1 MALVLQDI
9 VSTAPPSFIYIDD
22 ETGEKVI
29 SRSPIEDSLGNEPP
43 VQEGT
48 TQHGNTTFGDPSGNS
63 SIYGNV
69 QVQGRKYD
77 APEGDPRGKIADGD
91 GINPGTAVRS
101 LFNKWALVSYKGM
114 NGIDASSQG
123 SEITSRYN
131 SVINTAPGATDP
143 TARNIIQYSKD
154 LNSMAFK
161 YDFSDFIQCEH
172 YGQIS
177 NSYMVTLRR
186 FAYPVADDIINPK
199 QMGPDGKPVDSS
211 QPDLARAITWMSPA
225 LGNDLKEILKFNHKL
240 NWEEIESAVQE
251 VQSSKGKRGA
261 LGGMIDGNP
270 LFQAIENG
278 ANGYTAEQTQIVN
291 DKGANFDPLKDTYPN
306 TVFGPLNVIKKI
318 LAREQ
323 GLEFEQ
329 EFKLTFHYDLRA
341 YSNTSPKV
349 AFMDTMANILALTYN
364 NAPFWGGATRYTGSG
379 SLGKPF
385 GDYDKL
391 RSGDY
396 AGFLGSVGTQL
407 KDTLSNGFNDI
418 AGALESGNLG
428 DSKILDNIIGGG
440 LMKLMNG
447 PQGGAVVNALLTGD
461 PTGQWHLTVG
471 NPMNPIMMVGNLA
484 CTNSAVSFEGPLG
497 FEDFPSKMKVEI
509 TLKPARMRDKGEIE
523 SMFNAGRGRIY
534 LQPDGGRGLDDIV
547 DVSAYGNKDRRAQG
561 FNDDAFRKVSD
572 MSAG

>member
-1 MALVLQDI
+1 MSLVLESVFGD
-9 VSTAPPSFIYIDD
+9 PPEYTYINMD
-22 ETGEKVI
+22 TGDKTI
-29 SRSPIEDSLGNEPP
+29 SKEIIAGATGNENAI
-43 VQEGT
+43 QQGT
-48 TQHGNTTFGDPSGNS
+48 AQLGNTTFGNPSGNS
-63 SIYGNV
+63 SKYGNA
-69 QVQGRKYD
+69 QIQGKKYD
-77 APEGDPRGKIADGD
+77 APKGDTRGKIADGD

-101 LFNKWALVSYKGM
+101 LFNKWALMSYKGI
-114 NGIDASSQG
+114 NGIDASSTG
-123 SEITSRYN
+123 STISSKYN
-131 SVINTAPGATDP
+131 RVINTAPGATDP
-143 TARNIIQYSKD
+143 TARNIIQYSND
-154 LNSMAFK
+154 LDSLAFK
-161 YDFSDFIQCEH
+161 YNFSDFIQCEH

-186 FAYPVADDIINPK
+186 FSYPIADDIINPK
-199 QMGPDGKPVDSS
+199 QMGPDGKSVDSS

-225 LGNDLKEILKFNHKL
+225 LGNDLKEILNFNYKL

-251 VQSSKGKRGA
+251 VQGNAAKRGK

-270 LFQAIENG
+270 LFRAIENG
-278 ANGYTAEQTQIVN
+278 ANGYTAEQSAITA
-291 DKGANFDPLKDTYPN
+291 DKGQGFDPLKETYPN

-318 LAREQ
+318 LARQQ

-329 EFKLTFHYDLRA
+329 EFKLTFHYDLKA
-341 YSNTSPKV
+341 YGNTSPKV

-385 GDYDKL
+385 GDYNKL

-396 AGFLGSVGTQL
+396 AGFLGSIGTQL
-407 KDTLSNGFNDI
+407 KDTLSNGFNDMK
-418 AGALESGNLG
+418 AAVKSGNFG

-447 PQGGAVVNALLTGD
+447 PQGGQVVNALLTGD

-484 CTNSAVSFEGPLG
+484 CTDSKVSFEGPLG

-534 LQPDGGRGLDDIV
+534 LQPNGGIGLDDIV

-561 FNDDAFRKVSD
+561 FNADAFKKVSD

>member
-1 MALVLQDI
+1 MALVLQNFTNTI
-9 VSTAPPSFIYIDD
+9 PPIYTYLDD
-22 ETGEKVI
+22 ESGEIIVTNEL
-29 SRSPIEDSLGNEPP
+29 IEGAKGNPP
-43 VQEGT
+43 EEQEGT
-48 TQHGNTTFGDPSGNS
+48 AQSGNTTFGDPVGNS
-63 SIYGNV
+63 SKYGKTE
-69 QVQGRKYD
+69 VQGRKYD
-77 APEGDPRGKIADGD
+77 APEGDDRGKVADGD

-101 LFNKWALVSYKGM
+101 LFNKWALMSYKGM
-114 NGIDASSQG
+114 YGLSAESKGSS
-123 SEITSRYN
+123 IYNRYN
-131 SVINTAPGATDP
+131 QVVNNVLPDP

-154 LNSMAFK
+154 LNSKAFK

-199 QMGPDGKPVDSS
+199 QMGPDGKPVDTS

-225 LGNDLKEILKFNHKL
+225 LDNDLKEILKFNHKL

-251 VQSSKGKRGA
+251 VQGNAAKRGK

-270 LFQAIENG
+270 LFSAIENG
-278 ANGYTAEQTQIVN
+278 LNGHNAEQSTITA
-291 DKGANFDPLKDTYPN
+291 DKGQGFDPLTETYPN
-306 TVFGPLNVIKKI
+306 TVFGPLNVIKKM

-329 EFKLTFHYDLRA
+329 EFKLTFHYDLKG
-341 YSNTSPKV
+341 YKNTSPKV

-364 NAPFWGGATRYTGSG
+364 NAPFWGGATRYTSSG

-396 AGFLGSVGTQL
+396 AGFLGGVATQL
-407 KDTLSNGFNDI
+407 KDTLSNGFNDVT
-418 AGALESGNLG
+418 AALKSGNLG
-428 DSKILDNIIGGG
+428 DSKILDNIVGGG

-447 PQGGAVVNALLTGD
+447 PQGGQVVNALLTGD
-461 PTGQWHLTVG
+461 PTGQWHLTIG

-484 CTNSAVSFEGPLG
+484 CTDSNVSFEGPLG

-534 LQPDGGRGLDDIV
+534 MQPDGSEPGLDNIV

-561 FNDDAFRKVSD
+561 FNDDAFKKVSD

>member
-1 MALVLQDI
+1 MALVLEEI
-9 VSTAPPSFIYIDD
+9 SSTTPPIYFYVDD
-22 ETGEKVI
+22 ETGEKVT
-29 SRSPIEDSLGNEPP
+29 RNSPIPDAVGNEPP

-48 TQHGNTTFGDPSGNS
+48 QQPGNTTYVDS
-63 SIYGNV
+63 SVPESLYGSI
-69 QVQGRKYD
+69 QFDSKKYD
-77 APEGDPRGKIADGD
+77 APKGDSRGTVKEGG
-91 GINPGTAVRS
+91 GISSGPAVRS
-101 LFNKWALVSYKGM
+101 LFNKWALMSYKGM
-114 NGIDASSQG
+114 DGLTSESQG
-123 SEITSRYN
+123 YDVSDRYSRA
-131 SVINTAPGATDP
+131 VNTAINATTP
-143 TARNIIQYSKD
+143 TARSIVTYSKE

-161 YDFSDFIQCEH
+161 YDYSDFIQCEH

-177 NSYMVTLRR
+177 NSYMLTLRR
-186 FAYPVADDIINPK
+186 FSYPVADDIINPK
-199 QMGPDGKPVDSS
+199 QVGPDGSLVDSS
-211 QPDLARAITWMSPA
+211 QPDLARAITWMSPG

-240 NWEEIESAVQE
+240 NWKEVESEIQTVQGNS
-251 VQSSKGKRGA
+251 QKRGK

-278 ANGYTAEQTQIVN
+278 ANGYTAEQTAVAN
-291 DKGANFDPLKDTYPN
+291 DKGAGFDPLKETYPN
-306 TVFGPLNVIKKI
+306 AVFGPLNVIKKI

-329 EFKLTFHYDLRA
+329 EFKLTFHYDLRGFR
-341 YSNTSPKV
+341 NTSPKV

-364 NAPFWGGATRYTGSG
+364 NAPFWGGAVRYTGSG

-396 AGFLGSVGTQL
+396 AGFLGSVATQL

-418 AGALESGNLG
+418 AGALKSGNLG

-447 PQGGAVVNALLTGD
+447 PQGGQIVNSLLTGD
-461 PTGQWHLTVG
+461 PTGQWHLTIG
-471 NPMNPIMMVGNLA
+471 NPMNPIAMIGNLA
-484 CTNSAVSFEGPLG
+484 CTDSAVSFEGPLG
-497 FEDFPSKMKVEI
+497 YEDFPSKMKVEI

-561 FNDDAFRKVSD
+561 YNESSFRKVSD

>member
-1 MALVLQDI
+1 MALVLQNFTNTI
-9 VSTAPPSFIYIDD
+9 PPIYTYLND
-22 ETGEKVI
+22 ESGEITVV
-29 SRSPIEDSLGNEPP
+29 NEPVKGAKGNP
-43 VQEGT
+43 PEGQEGT
-48 TQHGNTTFGDPSGNS
+48 AQPGNTTFGDPVGNS
-63 SIYGNV
+63 SIYGKTE
-69 QVQGRKYD
+69 VQGRKYD
-77 APEGDPRGKIADGD
+77 APKGDPRGKIADGD

-101 LFNKWALVSYKGM
+101 RFNKWALMSYKGM
-114 NGIDASSQG
+114 HGLSAESKGSS
-123 SEITSRYN
+123 IYNRYN
-131 SVINTAPGATDP
+131 QVVNNVLPDP

-154 LNSMAFK
+154 LNSTAFK

-225 LGNDLKEILKFNHKL
+225 LGNDLKEILTFNHKL
-240 NWEEIESAVQE
+240 NWEEIESQVQE
-251 VQSSKGKRGA
+251 IQGNAAKRGK

-270 LFQAIENG
+270 LFSAIENG
-278 ANGYTAEQTQIVN
+278 VNGYTAEQSAITA
-291 DKGANFDPLKDTYPN
+291 DKGAGFDPLKETYPN
-306 TVFGPLNVIKKI
+306 TVFGPLNVIKKV
-318 LAREQ
+318 LARQQ

-341 YSNTSPKV
+341 YGNTSPKV

-396 AGFLGSVGTQL
+396 AGFLGSIGTQL

-418 AGALESGNLG
+418 TAALKSGNLG

-447 PQGGAVVNALLTGD
+447 PQGGQVVNALLTGD
-461 PTGQWHLTVG
+461 PTGQWHLTIG

-484 CTNSAVSFEGPLG
+484 CTDSNVSFEGPLG

-561 FNDDAFRKVSD
+561 FNEDAFRKVSD

>member
-1 MALVLQDI
+1 MALVLQN
-9 VSTAPPSFIYIDD
+9 VVPGAPPKYIYTDT
-22 ETGEKVI
+22 ETGGSVI
-29 SRSPIEDSLGNEPP
+29 KNELEEDAVGNPP
-43 VQEGT
+43 AAQEGT
-48 TQHGNTTFGDPSGNS
+48 PQHGNTTFGNPTGTS
-63 SIYGNV
+63 SLYGTTEV
-69 QVQGRKYD
+69 QSKKYD
-77 APEGDPRGKIADGD
+77 APEGDSRGKVADGG
-91 GINPGTAVRS
+91 GIDSGTAVRS
-101 LFNKWALVSYKGM
+101 LFNKWTLMSYKGM
-114 NGIDASSQG
+114 HGLSSDSSG
-123 SEITSRYN
+123 GDVYNRYN
-131 SVINTAPGATDP
+131 SVINTAPNATEP

-154 LNSMAFK
+154 LDSMAFK

-186 FAYPVADDIINPK
+186 FAYPVADDILNPK
-199 QMGPDGKPVDSS
+199 QVGPDGKPVDAS
-211 QPDLARAITWMSPA
+211 QPDLARAITWMSPG
-225 LGNDLKEILKFNHKL
+225 LGNDIKEILNFNHKL
-240 NWEEIESAVQE
+240 NWEEIESQVQE
-251 VQSSKGKRGA
+251 IQSSAKKRGK
-261 LGGMIDGNP
+261 LGAMIDGNP

-278 ANGYTAEQTQIVN
+278 ANGYTAEQTAIAN
-291 DKGANFDPLKDTYPN
+291 DKGEGFDPLKETYPN
-306 TVFGPLNVIKKI
+306 TVFGPLNVIKKV
-318 LAREQ
+318 LARQQ

-341 YSNTSPKV
+341 YGNTSPKV
-349 AFMDTMANILALTYN
+349 AFMDSLSNILALTYN

-396 AGFLGSVGTQL
+396 AGFLAGIGTQL
-407 KDTLSNGFNDI
+407 KDTLGNGFNDI
-418 AGALESGNLG
+418 SAALESGNLG
-428 DSKILDNIIGGG
+428 DSKILDNVIGGG

-447 PQGGAVVNALLTGD
+447 PQGGQVVNALLTGD
-461 PTGQWHLTVG
+461 PTGQWHLTIG
-471 NPMNPIMMVGNLA
+471 NPMNPMMMIGNLA
-484 CTNSAVSFEGPLG
+484 CTDSSVSFEGPLG

-523 SMFNAGRGRIY
+523 SMFNAGRGRMY

-561 FNDDAFRKVSD
+561 FNEDAFRKVSD

>member
-1 MALVLQDI
+1 MALVLENI
-9 VSTAPPSFIYIDD
+9 VASVPPVYIYVDD
-22 ETGEKVI
+22 ETGERVT
-29 SRSPIEDSLGNEPP
+29 SRQPILAAIGNEPEA
-43 VQEGT
+43 QEGT
-48 TQHGNTTFGDPSGNS
+48 AQSGSTTFSDPSGNS
-63 SIYGNV
+63 SIYGNT

-77 APEGDPRGKIADGD
+77 APEGDNRGKIADD
-91 GINPGTAVRS
+91 NGINSGTAVRS
-101 LFNKWALVSYKGM
+101 LFNKWALMSYKGM
-114 NGIDASSQG
+114 NGVDASSTG
-123 SEITSRYN
+123 STISSRYN
-131 SVINTAPGATDP
+131 RVINTAPGATDP
-143 TARNIIQYSKD
+143 TARNIIQYSKN
-154 LNSMAFK
+154 LNSTAFK

-177 NSYMVTLRR
+177 NSYMITLRR

-225 LGNDLKEILKFNHKL
+225 LGNDLKDILKFNHKL
-240 NWEEIESAVQE
+240 NWEEIESQVQE
-251 VQSSKGKRGA
+251 VQGNAAKRGK

-270 LFQAIENG
+270 LFSAIENG
-278 ANGYTAEQTQIVN
+278 LNGHNAEQSTITA
-291 DKGANFDPLKDTYPN
+291 DKGQGFDPLKETYPN
-306 TVFGPLNVIKKI
+306 TVFGPLNVIKKM
-318 LAREQ
+318 LARQQ

-329 EFKLTFHYDLRA
+329 EFKLTFHYDLKGYR
-341 YSNTSPKV
+341 NTSPKV

-364 NAPFWGGATRYTGSG
+364 NAPFWGGATRYTSSG

-396 AGFLGSVGTQL
+396 AGFLGGVATQL
-407 KDTLSNGFNDI
+407 KDTLSNGFNDVT
-418 AGALESGNLG
+418 AALKSGNLG
-428 DSKILDNIIGGG
+428 DSKILDNIVGGG

-447 PQGGAVVNALLTGD
+447 PQGGQVVNALLTGD
-461 PTGQWHLTVG
+461 PTGQWHLTIG

-484 CTNSAVSFEGPLG
+484 CTDSNVSFEGPLG

-534 LQPDGGRGLDDIV
+534 MQPDGGRGLDDIV

-561 FNDDAFRKVSD
+561 FNDDAFKKVSD

>member
-1 MALVLQDI
+1 MALVLEEI
-9 VSTAPPSFIYIDD
+9 SSTTPPIYFYVDD
-22 ETGEKVI
+22 ETGEKVT
-29 SRSPIEDSLGNEPP
+29 RNSPIPGALGNEPP
-43 VQEGT
+43 TQEGT
-48 TQHGNTTFGDPSGNS
+48 QQPGNTTYVDGAAPGSL
-63 SIYGNV
+63 YGSV
-69 QVQGRKYD
+69 LVDSKKYD
-77 APEGDPRGKIADGD
+77 APTGDSRGTVNDGG
-91 GINPGTAVRS
+91 GISSGPAVRS
-101 LFNKWALVSYKGM
+101 LFNKWALMSYKGM
-114 NGIDASSQG
+114 NGLTSESQG
-123 SEITSRYN
+123 YEVSDRYSRA
-131 SVINTAPGATDP
+131 VNTANNATAP
-143 TARNIIQYSKD
+143 TARAIVTYSKELD
-154 LNSMAFK
+154 SMAFK

-177 NSYMVTLRR
+177 NSYMLTLRR
-186 FAYPVADDIINPK
+186 FPYPIADDIINPK
-199 QMGPDGKPVDSS
+199 QIGPDGKPVDAS
-211 QPDLARAITWMSPA
+211 QPDLARAITWMSPG

-240 NWEEIESAVQE
+240 NWKEVESSIQE
-251 VQSSKGKRGA
+251 VQGNAQKRGK
-261 LGGMIDGNP
+261 LGAMIDGNP

-278 ANGYTAEQTQIVN
+278 ANGYTAEQTAVAN
-291 DKGANFDPLKDTYPN
+291 DKGAGFDPLKETYPN
-306 TVFGPLNVIKKI
+306 AVFGPLNVIKKI

-329 EFKLTFHYDLRA
+329 EFKLTFHYDLRGFR
-341 YSNTSPKV
+341 NTSPKV

-364 NAPFWGGATRYTGSG
+364 NAPFWGGAVRYTGSG

-396 AGFLGSVGTQL
+396 AGFLGSVATQL

-418 AGALESGNLG
+418 SAALKSGNLG

-447 PQGGAVVNALLTGD
+447 PQGGQVVNSLLTGD
-461 PTGQWHLTVG
+461 PTGQWHLTIG
-471 NPMNPIMMVGNLA
+471 NPMNPIAMIGNLA
-484 CTNSAVSFEGPLG
+484 CTDSAVSFEGPLG
-497 FEDFPSKMKVEI
+497 YEDFPSKMKVEI

-523 SMFNAGRGRIY
+523 SMFNAGRGRMY

-561 FNDDAFRKVSD
+561 YNESSFKKVSD

>member
-1 MALVLQDI
+1 MALVLESVFGD
-9 VSTAPPSFIYIDD
+9 PPEYTYINID
-22 ETGEKVI
+22 TGDKTI
-29 SRSPIEDSLGNEPP
+29 SKEIIAGATGNENAI
-43 VQEGT
+43 QQGT
-48 TQHGNTTFGDPSGNS
+48 AQLGNTTFGNPSGNS
-63 SIYGNV
+63 SKYGNA
-69 QVQGRKYD
+69 QIQGKKYD
-77 APEGDPRGKIADGD
+77 APKGDPRGKIADGD

-101 LFNKWALVSYKGM
+101 LFNKWALMSYKGM
-114 NGIDASSQG
+114 NGIDASSTG
-123 SEITSRYN
+123 STISSKYN
-131 SVINTAPGATDP
+131 RVINTAPGAIDP

-177 NSYMVTLRR
+177 NSYLVTLRR

-199 QMGPDGKPVDSS
+199 QMGPDGKSVDSS

-225 LGNDLKEILKFNHKL
+225 LGNDLKEILNFNYKL

-251 VQSSKGKRGA
+251 VQGNAAKRGK
-261 LGGMIDGNP
+261 LGGMIDSNP
-270 LFQAIENG
+270 IFAGVENG
-278 ANGYTAEQTQIVN
+278 LNGYTAEQSAITA
-291 DKGANFDPLKDTYPN
+291 DKGQGFDPLKETYPN

-318 LAREQ
+318 LARQQ

-329 EFKLTFHYDLRA
+329 EFKLTFHYDLKA
-341 YSNTSPKV
+341 YGNTSPKV

-385 GDYDKL
+385 GDYSKL
-391 RSGDY
+391 KSGDY
-396 AGFLGSVGTQL
+396 AGFLGSIGTQL
-407 KDTLSNGFNDI
+407 KGALSNGFNDV
-418 AGALESGNLG
+418 AGAVKSGNFG
-428 DSKILDNIIGGG
+428 DSKILNNIIGGG

-447 PQGGAVVNALLTGD
+447 PQGGQVVNALLTGD

-471 NPMNPIMMVGNLA
+471 NPMNPIMMIGNLA
-484 CTNSAVSFEGPLG
+484 CTDSKVSFEGPLG

-534 LQPDGGRGLDDIV
+534 LQPNGGIGLDDIV

-561 FNDDAFRKVSD
+561 FNADAFKKVSD